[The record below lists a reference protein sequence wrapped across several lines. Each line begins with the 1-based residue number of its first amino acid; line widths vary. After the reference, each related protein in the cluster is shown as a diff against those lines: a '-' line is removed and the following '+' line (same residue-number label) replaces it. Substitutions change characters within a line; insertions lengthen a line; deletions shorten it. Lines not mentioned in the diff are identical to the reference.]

1 MRTPLRGSAYL
12 FAMICFPSLL
22 VVPLLRIFA
31 SFGSPTMKSKQ
42 QEICNGQKTKPFL
55 YASDG
60 RSHAWRSKRMSHRT
74 AELAAKA
81 YALLTLDRQI
91 AGIKFAY
98 CAEDFEKIPAKAMS
112 AKVAYCVVVK
122 AAMAGKSVKLSGE
135 FSGCNGSSRAL
146 GFAVPTEAFSSG
158 EAFCGF
164 GLYKDRP
171 TSKQVAD
178 SMVFCQKP
186 SYGILAQPLEKY
198 VNDPPDVV
206 IITTDAINAMR
217 VLQGYTYS
225 HGSHPDFK
233 MTGNQAICVE
243 CTSHPLETNQMN
255 LSMLCSGTRYL
266 ANWKPGEIAMGF
278 PYPMFVETVEGILK
292 TADAVELD
300 PAKHRIQENLVSQG
314 FPDPNFRYGHT
325 YYTDLEKEKA
335 MRRKGRS

>member
-1 MRTPLRGSAYL
+1 MNHSTP
-12 FAMICFPSLL
+12 
-22 VVPLLRIFA
+22 
-31 SFGSPTMKSKQ
+31 
-42 QEICNGQKTKPFL
+42 
-55 YASDG
+55 
-60 RSHAWRSKRMSHRT
+60 
-74 AELAAKA
+74 ELAAKA

-91 AGIKFAY
+91 VGIKFAY
-98 CAEDFEKIPAKAMS
+98 TAEDFEEMPAKAMS
-112 AKVAYCVVVK
+112 ANVAYCVVVK

-146 GFAVPTEAFSSG
+146 GFAAPTEAFSSG

-164 GLYKDRP
+164 GLYKDLP

-198 VNDPPDVV
+198 KNDPPDVV

-233 MTGNQAICVE
+233 MTGNQAIRVE
-243 CTSHPLETNQMN
+243 CTSHPLERNQMN

-278 PYPMFVETVEGILK
+278 PYQQFVETVEGILK

-300 PAKHRIQENLVSQG
+300 PAKHRIQEGLVSRG
-314 FPDPNFRYGHT
+314 LPDPGFRYGHT

-335 MRRKGRS
+335 MLRKGRS